1 MKRTQIM
8 NVDNFEYQ
16 SFKNNVLNNKK
27 ITYELINK
35 TYDSHFYP
43 ILMIFDYSQPSFFEW
58 NQ

>member
-35 TYDSHFYP
+35 TYDSHFYS
-43 ILMIFDYSQPSFFEW
+43 ILMIFDYSQPSFFEC